1 MGTRNNPNLLASIR
15 KAVANR
21 EHPQNIRVYGQN
33 QINKVVMGE
42 PIDDLSDTKNQFKEE
57 SNNGR

>member
-1 MGTRNNPNLLASIR
+1 MGNRNNPNLLAYIR

-33 QINKVVMGE
+33 QINKVITGE
-42 PIDDLSDTKNQFKEE
+42 PIDDLRDTKNQFKEE

>member
-1 MGTRNNPNLLASIR
+1 MSNRNNPNLLAYIR

-33 QINKVVMGE
+33 QINKVINGE
-42 PIDDLSDTKNQFKEE
+42 PIDDLKDTRKQFKEE
-57 SNNGR
+57 NNNG